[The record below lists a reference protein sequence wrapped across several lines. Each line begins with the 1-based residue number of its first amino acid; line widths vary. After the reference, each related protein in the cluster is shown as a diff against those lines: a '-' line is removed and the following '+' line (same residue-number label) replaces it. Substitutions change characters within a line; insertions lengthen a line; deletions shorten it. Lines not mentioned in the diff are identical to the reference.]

1 MTKKSTSKKTAP
13 KKPAPKK
20 ATPKKATPKKTLKKD
35 KDAAS
40 IEVNRRREWRFD
52 LPLPVRI
59 EGKLPQGKK
68 FKESTK
74 IDNISSKGVYFSLDS
89 AVIIGSKLN
98 LVIDMPKEL
107 GGDKKLKLYLG
118 GLTVRLEELDEKTK
132 KQGVALRFHK
142 KYKIIPKELEKN
154 KKSS

>member
-1 MTKKSTSKKTAP
+1 MTKKSTSKKMAP
-13 KKPAPKK
+13 KKTAPKK
-20 ATPKKATPKKTLKKD
+20 ATPKKTSKKA

-40 IEVNRRREWRFD
+40 IEINRRREWRFD
-52 LPLPVRI
+52 LPLPVKI
-59 EGKLPQGKK
+59 EGKLPQGRK

-74 IDNISSKGVYFSLDS
+74 IENISSKGVYFSLDS
-89 AVIIGSKLN
+89 GVIIGSKLN

-107 GGDKKLKLYLG
+107 GGDKKLKLCLG

-142 KYKIIPKELEKN
+142 RYKIIPKDLEKN

>member
-1 MTKKSTSKKTAP
+1 MTKKSTSKK
-13 KKPAPKK
+13 PAPKK
-20 ATPKKATPKKTLKKD
+20 TSPKKTSKKA

-52 LPLPVRI
+52 LPLPVKI

-68 FKESTK
+68 FNESSK
-74 IDNISSKGVYFSLDS
+74 IENISSKGVYFSLDS
-89 AVIIGSKLN
+89 GVIIGSKLN

-107 GGDKKLKLYLG
+107 GGGKKLRLCLG

-142 KYKIIPKELEKN
+142 KYKIMSKDLG
-154 KKSS
+154 KKIKK

>member
-13 KKPAPKK
+13 KKT
-20 ATPKKATPKKTLKKD
+20 TPKKATRKKTSKKA
-35 KDAAS
+35 KDAAA
-40 IEVNRRREWRFD
+40 IEINRRREWRFD
-52 LPLPVRI
+52 LPLPVKI
-59 EGKLPQGKK
+59 EGKLPQGRK
-68 FKESTK
+68 FKEDTK
-74 IDNISSKGVYFSLDS
+74 IENISSKGVYFSLDS
-89 AVIIGSKLN
+89 GVIIGSKLN

-107 GGDKKLKLYLG
+107 GGDRKLKLCLG

-142 KYKIIPKELEKN
+142 QYKIIPKDLKKD

>member
-13 KKPAPKK
+13 KKTAPKK
-20 ATPKKATPKKTLKKD
+20 ATPKKTSKKD

-40 IEVNRRREWRFD
+40 IEINRRREWRFD

-74 IDNISSKGVYFSLDS
+74 IENISSKGVYFSLDS
-89 AVIIGSKLN
+89 GVIIGSKLN

-107 GGDKKLKLYLG
+107 GGDRKLKLCLG

-142 KYKIIPKELEKN
+142 KYKIMPKDSEK
-154 KKSS
+154 K